1 MLEIVLRTIVIKKRA
16 RIYTTIVQIIVK
28 DDRGKAIAWRSVSCK
43 VTCYHVSDKKTI
55 RILSPHFVPSLQ
67 SAVCVLYLVCILY
80 PVCSLQSAVCFWT
93 DRIGIAVSV
102 RSSLKSRPKYWSWMY
117 LVVCWGAPEEKQTTE
132 QWLLY
137 NNRRRT
143 QIRGLLMMLF
153 RVITAC
159 VLHHNT

>member
-67 SAVCVLYLVCILY
+67 STVCVLYLVCILY
-80 PVCSLQSAVCFWT
+80 PVCSLQSAFELAGLVLLFLFDRASSPDQNIGAGCIWLYVEELPRKSKRQSNDYFITTDDERKFVAYHYDALPRDYGVC
-93 DRIGIAVSV
+93 AS
-102 RSSLKSRPKYWSWMY
+102 P
-117 LVVCWGAPEEKQTTE
+117 
-132 QWLLY
+132 
-137 NNRRRT
+137 
-143 QIRGLLMMLF
+143 
-153 RVITAC
+153 
-159 VLHHNT
+159 